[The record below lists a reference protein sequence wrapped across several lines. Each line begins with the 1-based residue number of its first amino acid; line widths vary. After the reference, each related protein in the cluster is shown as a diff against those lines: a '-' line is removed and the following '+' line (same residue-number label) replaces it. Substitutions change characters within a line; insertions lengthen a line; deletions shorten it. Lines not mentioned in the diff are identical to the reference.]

1 MLVAAAAATGAAAAL
16 LVRQLDERRA
26 DRWRAELATALISRP
41 SYENDAGLCNAVTQ
55 SAPPRLALVPAG
67 GERPS

>member
-1 MLVAAAAATGAAAAL
+1 MALVAAAAATGAAAAL

-41 SYENDAGLCNAVTQ
+41 SYESYDFRYNKSPGDRA
-55 SAPPRLALVPAG
+55 RLALVP
-67 GERPS
+67 ERP